1 MTNATGP
8 RLTLSAT
15 EQLLAIEEIKRLFAA
30 RLRCMDNK
38 EWDSYASFHTADVIS
53 DSWNSTAAAQ
63 PARFAGTQPSAPVSG
78 QPGSKVGGQVTGG
91 QALADAIRNTL
102 DGKIAVTS
110 VHHGHTPEIE
120 LTSDTTARGVWAME
134 DKLWWTDPDTGE
146 EEHLHGYG
154 HYHEEYRLV
163 EGWWLISYR
172 NLTRLRVDA
181 TPGFHN
187 R

>member
-1 MTNATGP
+1 MTNELGP
-8 RLTLSAT
+8 HTTLSAA
-15 EQLLAIEEIKRLFAA
+15 EQLLSLEEIKRVFAA

-38 EWDSYASFHTADVIS
+38 EWDRYASFHTEDVVS
-53 DSWNSTAAAQ
+53 DSWTSASAAPQADGA
-63 PARFAGTQPSAPVSG
+63 AR
-78 QPGSKVGGQVTGG
+78 GSVVGG
-91 QALADAIRNTL
+91 QALADAISGTL
-102 DGKIAVTS
+102 DGPVKVTS

-134 DKLWWTDPDTGE
+134 DQLWWSNPHTGV

-154 HYHEEYRLV
+154 HYHEEYRRV
-163 EGWWLISYR
+163 DGRWLISYR

-181 TPGFHN
+181 TPGFHD

>member
-1 MTNATGP
+1 MSATQQAV
-8 RLTLSAT
+8 TLSIP
-15 EQLLAIEEIKRLFAA
+15 EQLLAIEEIKRVFAG

-38 EWDSYASFHTADVIS
+38 EWDRYASFHTDDVVS
-53 DSWNSTAAAQ
+53 DSWASTDAAPQADGTAA
-63 PARFAGTQPSAPVSG
+63 
-78 QPGSKVGGQVTGG
+78 GSVTGG
-91 QALADAIRNTL
+91 RALADAIRGTL
-102 DGKIAVTS
+102 DGPVKVVS

-134 DKLWWTDPDTGE
+134 DKLWWTNAATDA

-154 HYHEEYRLV
+154 HYHEEYRNV
-163 EGWWLISYR
+163 EGRWLISYR

-181 TPGFHN
+181 TDGFHN